1 MPKITLQQGKTYT
14 YQGTEGAYSVVLGEI
29 IEGDAETVSPIS
41 VGAGVPAIAATQNAT
56 IHINTN
62 NSKIYKKI
70 GGVWDSGSSML
81 GTQGPTGPAG
91 PSGASGAPGAGGAN
105 GLSVRFGNGAPGS
118 GLGVNGEMY
127 FDLTNFK
134 VHTKSAGSWDVGT
147 NFKGATGPTGPTG
160 LKGDTGLTGPT
171 GPTGLK
177 GDTGATGA
185 TGATG
190 PTGLTGAT
198 GPGLNS
204 FVGAISGDISLT
216 DTYARV
222 AFSEVSHYGNILTTS
237 TPAGGGTRFTMS
249 GDGRYKVE
257 IETVFRANGGVGG
270 QTPTCSL
277 QIKRG
282 RTLTDLTILEDS
294 TSFSVSAGNIGTSI
308 ISATKRLKLTT
319 GDYIDIFVK
328 NDTTPTLPKYVK
340 LQAGGTGDGANVDLD
355 TIITITKL

>member
-1 MPKITLQQGKTYT
+1 MSKITLQQGKTYT

-70 GGVWDSGSSML
+70 GGVWDSGTSML
-81 GTQGPTGPAG
+81 GAPGPTGSTGPAG
-91 PSGASGAPGAGGAN
+91 PAGSTGSTGAN

-147 NFKGATGPTGPTG
+147 NFKGATGSTGPTGPTG
-160 LKGDTGLTGPT
+160 PTGVKGDTGLTGPT
-171 GPTGLK
+171 GATGPTGP
-177 GDTGATGA
+177 
-185 TGATG
+185 TG

-216 DTYARV
+216 DTYVRI
-222 AFSEVSHYGNILTTS
+222 AFSEISHYGNILTAS
-237 TPAGGGTRFTMS
+237 TPVGGGTRFTMND
-249 GDGRYKVE
+249 DGRYKVE

-282 RTLTDLTILEDS
+282 RTLTDLTILEES
-294 TSFSVSAGNIGTSI
+294 TSFSVSGGDIGTSV
-308 ISATKRLKLTT
+308 ISTTKRLKLTA

-328 NDTTPTLPKYVK
+328 NDTTPSSPKYVK
-340 LQAGGTGDGANVDLD
+340 LQAGGTGSGADIDLD
-355 TIITITKL
+355 TIINITKL